1 MKVLIVGPS
10 WVGDSVISQSL
21 FKEILLKSK
30 EAEID
35 VLSPEW
41 TRSIFS
47 RMDEVSKTIKLPF
60 SHGEIKLKER
70 VDLGKELKKKNYDQA
85 IVLPNSLKSA
95 LVPYFSKIPIRTGW
109 KGEMRYFL
117 INDMRILDKN
127 IFPRMVDRFVALAF
141 KKNEDLPPS
150 IPYPSLK
157 ADKENLDL
165 LRVNFKIDST
175 SPSICLCPGA
185 EFGPAKRWP
194 TKYYSK
200 VANEYLKKNWQVILL
215 GSVNDVPIGKEIK
228 SNINKE
234 SGVLN
239 LIGQTKLVDTIDILS
254 SANLVLTN
262 DSGLMHIAA
271 SVDTPLVA
279 LYGPTSPEFT
289 PPLSNKV
296 RVIKNNEGF
305 TKLRR
310 GNLEG
315 GYHQSLKDVRPKEV
329 LSALLEFES

>member
-1 MKVLIVGPS
+1 MKILIVGPS

-41 TRSIFS
+41 ARNIFS

-70 VDLGKELKKKNYDQA
+70 VDLGKELKRKNYDQA

-95 LVPYFSKIPIRTGW
+95 LVPYFSEIPIRTGW
-109 KGEMRYFL
+109 RGEMRYFL
-117 INDMRILDKN
+117 LNDMRIIDKN

-141 KKNEDLPPS
+141 KKNEDLPLS

-157 ADKENLDL
+157 TDKENLDL
-165 LRVNFKIDST
+165 LRVNFKIDLT
-175 SPSICLCPGA
+175 SPLICLCPGA

-215 GSVNDVPIGKEIK
+215 GSMNDVRIGKEIK

-234 SGVLN
+234 SGFLN

-289 PPLSNKV
+289 PPLSYRVK
-296 RVIKNNEGF
+296 VIKNNEGF
-305 TKLRR
+305 TKLRS
-310 GNLEG
+310 GDLED
-315 GYHQSLKDVRPKEV
+315 GYHQSLKDIKPEEV
-329 LSALLEFES
+329 LAVLLEFES

>member
-1 MKVLIVGPS
+1 MKILIVGPS

-41 TRSIFS
+41 TRNIFS

-60 SHGEIKLKER
+60 SHGEIKIKER
-70 VDLGKELKKKNYDQA
+70 VDLGKELKRKNYDQA

-95 LVPYFSKIPIRTGW
+95 LVPYFSEIPIRTGW
-109 KGEMRYFL
+109 RGEMRYFL
-117 INDMRILDKN
+117 LNDMRILDKN

-141 KKNEDLPPS
+141 KKNEDLPLS

-157 ADKENLDL
+157 TDKENLDL
-165 LRVNFKIDST
+165 LRVNFKIDLT
-175 SPSICLCPGA
+175 SPLICLCPGA

-215 GSVNDVPIGKEIK
+215 GSMNDVRIGKEIK

-234 SGVLN
+234 SGFLN

-289 PPLSNKV
+289 PPLSNRVK
-296 RVIKNNEGF
+296 VIKNNEG
-305 TKLRR
+305 L
-310 GNLEG
+310 
-315 GYHQSLKDVRPKEV
+315 SLIHI
-329 LSALLEFES
+329 